1 MRSDRVGVKYP
12 PELVVVLEGIG
23 YRARAR
29 RRALGLTQE
38 EVADA
43 MWQSQTVVSK
53 IEQAKVDHQLRGLF
67 RLAEVLR
74 FDIADLFPPM
84 SREPISKS
92 AALVPYRVPMVGSLA
107 RAMPGALFGSFT
119 DVLEPPKRPGD
130 LSFEEFMAEFG
141 GRIRER
147 RRALKLTQMQ
157 MGWAMGLT
165 STENVGR
172 LERGAN
178 VQVGTVVS
186 VALALDV
193 DLAALMRREPIALAL
208 TDDRAPSRI
217 GVVGRGRADG
227 PAPQRLPPVGVFE
240 PAPVPGPARRK
251 PGRRRRA
258 RPR

>member
-1 MRSDRVGVKYP
+1 MGVKYP
-12 PELVVVLEGIG
+12 PELVAVLEGIG

-29 RRALGLTQE
+29 RRALGLSQE

-74 FDIADLFPPM
+74 FDIADLFPPI
-84 SREPISKS
+84 SRKPISQS
-92 AALVPYRVPMVGSLA
+92 AALPPHRIPMVGSLA

-119 DVLEPPKRPGD
+119 DVLEPPRRPGH
-130 LSFEEFMAEFG
+130 LSFEEFMMEFG
-141 GRIRER
+141 SRIRER
-147 RRALKLTQMQ
+147 RRALKMTQMR

-165 STENVGR
+165 STESVGR

-208 TDDRAPSRI
+208 PSHQAPSRLEA
-217 GVVGRGRADG
+217 VGRGRSDG
-227 PAPQRLPPVGVFE
+227 STPQRLSLVGVFE
-240 PAPVPGPARRK
+240 PPPPPAPARRK
-251 PGRRRRA
+251 AGRRRRA

>member
-1 MRSDRVGVKYP
+1 MGLRYP
-12 PELVVVLEGIG
+12 VELVAVLEGIG

-84 SREPISKS
+84 SREPISQS
-92 AALVPYRVPMVGSLA
+92 AALSPYRIRIVGSLA
-107 RAMPGALFGSFT
+107 HAMPAALCGSFT
-119 DVLEPPKRPGD
+119 DVLQPPQRPGD
-130 LSFEEFMAEFG
+130 LSFEEFMVEFG

-147 RRALKLTQMQ
+147 RRAMKLTQMQ

-178 VQVGTVVS
+178 VQVGTVVGA
-186 VALALDV
+186 ALALDV
-193 DLAALMRREPIALAL
+193 DLAALMRREQIALAL
-208 TDDRAPSRI
+208 PSDRAPSRLRA
-217 GVVGRGRADG
+217 VGRGRADG
-227 PAPQRLPPVGVFE
+227 PAPQRLSLVGVFE
-240 PAPVPGPARRK
+240 PPPVSEPARRK
-251 PGRRRRA
+251 AGRRRRA